1 MRWVT
6 PWQADFSNTKKN
18 DNNSDVINISSKPL
32 IYLSN
37 ITENTTAILKLMKSQ
52 QKEMQRD
59 IRIGTYT
66 CDTF

>member
-6 PWQADFSNTKKN
+6 PWQADFSNIKKN
-18 DNNSDVINISSKPL
+18 DNDLEVVNISSKPL

-59 IRIGTYT
+59 IRIGAYT